1 MEGCSLAG
9 MAGPSGGLKKRTRR
23 GQRRRKTGPEGGHPV
38 LVAPPPTPVSPARH
52 VRIIGRSREVD
63 RAEADLRRALIVT
76 VLGHMSSD
84 SAAIVLDALASRFS
98 FEADALHLRR
108 AASNSFLVFFPSEDH
123 ATRVFNG
130 GQSLFIPPVR
140 LHLKR
145 WSRQALASSGS
156 ALPLLLDIE
165 LRGIPAHLWEL
176 GTAEVLLN
184 GFCLIQELH
193 PESVEGIDMS
203 VLKLRAWSFN
213 PDCLPAVLDLHV
225 QEPLVEGEDG
235 AIFPRSLVY
244 PIIVKVT
251 RSGVWPEGSLPPPPP
266 SPPGDVDEDHDQDHQ
281 RRRLLQHG
289 PSASSFRTSV
299 HSRLGPRAPS
309 SSVAGGPVDAAI
321 LPSASGEELTAPVS
335 SSPLVSSVQML
346 GAPVEAATLPI
357 TSVVELA
364 APGPPPPCL
373 DASPAVPPHVVEA
386 SRAVGSHAQD
396 VPVSLDERSLVSTSL
411 PSAGLEDHRMLAS
424 FFESRFSSEG
434 FVPSL
439 NGLPAAG
446 SQLSSA
452 GSRAV
457 DVELGFQ
464 GDCSLEALSSIID
477 LPMGPAMPLACRL
490 NAKPP
495 CFKVYS
501 RRKKA
506 IVVEEQI
513 LSTPLQEFKDGLT
526 KPTDELLPPPA
537 LIVKRRKMMPSNF
550 KPRRSRRVAKF
561 PPELGSDAAAKV
573 CRHLGFCDEHEN
585 ISFRD
590 ASNYARLFHSTLSRD
605 HVAALAALFGWEVP
619 HVEQI

>member
-1 MEGCSLAG
+1 M
-9 MAGPSGGLKKRTRR
+9 
-23 GQRRRKTGPEGGHPV
+23 
-38 LVAPPPTPVSPARH
+38 
-52 VRIIGRSREVD
+52 
-63 RAEADLRRALIVT
+63 
-76 VLGHMSSD
+76 
-84 SAAIVLDALASRFS
+84 
-98 FEADALHLRR
+98 
-108 AASNSFLVFFPSEDH
+108 
-123 ATRVFNG
+123 
-130 GQSLFIPPVR
+130 
-140 LHLKR
+140 
-145 WSRQALASSGS
+145 
-156 ALPLLLDIE
+156 
-165 LRGIPAHLWEL
+165 
-176 GTAEVLLN
+176 
-184 GFCLIQELH
+184 
-193 PESVEGIDMS
+193 
-203 VLKLRAWSFN
+203 
-213 PDCLPAVLDLHV
+213 
-225 QEPLVEGEDG
+225 
-235 AIFPRSLVY
+235 
-244 PIIVKVT
+244 
-251 RSGVWPEGSLPPPPP
+251 
-266 SPPGDVDEDHDQDHQ
+266 
-281 RRRLLQHG
+281 
-289 PSASSFRTSV
+289 
-299 HSRLGPRAPS
+299 
-309 SSVAGGPVDAAI
+309 
-321 LPSASGEELTAPVS
+321 
-335 SSPLVSSVQML
+335 
-346 GAPVEAATLPI
+346 
-357 TSVVELA
+357 
-364 APGPPPPCL
+364 
-373 DASPAVPPHVVEA
+373 VEA

-411 PSAGLEDHRMLAS
+411 PSAGLEDHMMLAS

-457 DVELGFQ
+457 DVELDFQ

-490 NAKPP
+490 NARPP

-506 IVVEEQI
+506 IVVEELM